1 MFTPSSSKESMTD
14 KEFHCP
20 QPYRDIATTIHM

>member
-14 KEFHCP
+14 KEI
-20 QPYRDIATTIHM
+20 IAHNHIVI